1 MQIRGKAV
9 FVFDIEVFQNIFHCS
24 VKDTETN
31 TIYKFEISE
40 RKNQLRELVK
50 FFKQV
55 NKYITWGEYY
65 TTTKQIESNIIF
77 CGYNNL
83 HYDNP
88 IINYII
94 EYEDTLMNH
103 NVFTICSSIFN
114 LSKTITT
121 SKEDNIDA
129 WKHWKYQI
137 WFDTFDI
144 LTMLYSNKLRVG
156 LKEIQVT
163 MQYPNV
169 QEFVC
174 DWTKPLPLEDFD
186 SMIDYNIN
194 DIESTSELLNRCK
207 DAVDLRIAIE
217 DEYGVRVLSKDGV
230 NIGMKILTQKYLE
243 KTGLTWWDI
252 EGLRSPMDYIPL
264 KDVILPFIKY
274 DSPIL
279 NRVLEDMKSQI
290 VSPGRKGYENNFVF
304 AGLRYTVGVGGIHS
318 KNDPEII
325 IPKEDEMLIDIDVA
339 SLYPSMLIEYGFY
352 PKHLGPEFLEVYSQ
366 IKNERIEAKHN
377 GDKVKNETLKLALN
391 GLSGNLQNEH
401 NFCYSP
407 EAVMKIR
414 INGQLL
420 LLMLAEKLTQAGCR
434 IIQAN
439 TDGLFVLLKKD
450 NYQRVNTICRN
461 WEQLT
466 KLTLEEERFEAMYQY
481 AINDYIAVTT
491 LYPDM
496 KKRFLSGETIIRKST
511 KKPYTC
517 IEEIQEDF
525 IKTKGMFI
533 TKVLLG
539 KGLSAKII
547 PEAII
552 KYFVDG
558 TPVEQTIKECKD
570 IKKFLMSEKTGKQWH
585 VEYMN
590 EEQQRTNRFYA
601 STNGGYL
608 WKWKDTG
615 HKEGEIITYIEPYVG
630 EHKYKASARQYQN
643 MLTASGVTLL
653 NKFDDKP
660 IEERKINYRYYLR
673 EALKIIEELQPRQLE
688 LF

>member
-1 MQIRGKAV
+1 MIIRGKIV
-9 FVFDIEVFQNIFHCS
+9 YVYDIEVFQNIFHCS
-24 VKDTETN
+24 VKNTETN
-31 TIYKFEISE
+31 NIYKFEISE
-40 RKNQLRELVK
+40 RKNQLRDLVK

-55 NKYITWGEYY
+55 DKYITWGDYY
-65 TTTKQIESNIIF
+65 TTNINIPANVIF

-94 EYEDTLMNH
+94 EYEDKLMQYNIP
-103 NVFTICSSIFN
+103 TICSSIFN

-121 SKEDNIDA
+121 SSEDNIDA

-163 MQYPNV
+163 MQYPNM

-207 DAVDLRIAIE
+207 KDVDLRIAIE

-243 KTGLTWWDI
+243 KTGLTWQDI
-252 EGLRSPMDYIPL
+252 KDLRSPMSVIPL

-279 NRVLEDMKSQI
+279 QRVLDDMKNQI
-290 VSPGRKGYENNFVF
+290 VSPGRKGYENKFVF
-304 AGLRYTVGVGGIHS
+304 NNLRYSVGVGGIHS
-318 KNDPEII
+318 VNSPEII
-325 IPKEDEMLIDIDVA
+325 IPRDDEMLIDIDVA
-339 SLYPSMLIEYGFY
+339 SLYPSMLIEYEFY
-352 PKHLGPEFLEVYSQ
+352 PKHLGKEFLEVYKQ
-366 IKNERIEAKHN
+366 IKDERIEAKHN

-407 EAVMKIR
+407 FAVMQIR

-420 LLMLAEKLTQAGCR
+420 LLMLAEKLTQIGCR
-434 IIQAN
+434 IVQAN

-450 NYQRVNTICRN
+450 VYSKVNSICRE

-466 KLTLEEERFEAMYQY
+466 KLTLEEDRFKAMYQY
-481 AINDYIAVTT
+481 AINDYFAIT
-491 LYPDM
+491 
-496 KKRFLSGETIIRKST
+496 
-511 KKPYTC
+511 
-517 IEEIQEDF
+517 EDN
-525 IKTKGMFI
+525 KVKEKGMFI
-533 TKVLLG
+533 TTVKLG
-539 KGLSAKII
+539 KGLTPKII
-547 PEAII
+547 PKAVISFF
-552 KYFVDG
+552 KDG
-558 TPVEQTIKECKD
+558 ISVEDTIKNCTD
-570 IKKFLMSEKTGKQWH
+570 IRDFLMSEKTGKQWH

-608 WKWKDTG
+608 WKWKYSNDSDA
-615 HKEGEIITYIEPYVG
+615 K
-630 EHKYKASARQYQN
+630 SYQN

-660 IEERKINYRYYLR
+660 IKERKINYRYYIM
-673 EALKIIEELQPRQLE
+673 EAYKIIRDLKPLQLS
-688 LF
+688 LWD

>member
-1 MQIRGKAV
+1 MIIRGKIV
-9 FVFDIEVFQNIFHCS
+9 YVYDIEVFQNIFHCS
-24 VKDTETN
+24 VKNTETN
-31 TIYKFEISE
+31 DIYKFEISE

-55 NKYITWGEYY
+55 DKYITWGDYY
-65 TTTKQIESNIIF
+65 TTNINIPANVIF

-94 EYEDTLMNH
+94 EYEDKLMQYNIP
-103 NVFTICSSIFN
+103 TICSSIFN

-121 SKEDNIDA
+121 SSEDNIDA

-207 DAVDLRIAIE
+207 KDVDLRIAIE

-243 KTGLTWWDI
+243 KTGLTWQDI
-252 EGLRSPMDYIPL
+252 KDLRSPMSVIPL

-279 NRVLEDMKSQI
+279 QRVLDDMKNQI
-290 VSPGRKGYENNFVF
+290 VSPGRKGYENKFVF
-304 AGLRYTVGVGGIHS
+304 NNLRYSVGVGGIHS
-318 KNDPEII
+318 VNSPEII
-325 IPKEDEMLIDIDVA
+325 IPRDDEMLIDIDVA
-339 SLYPSMLIEYGFY
+339 SLYPSMLIEYEFY
-352 PKHLGPEFLEVYSQ
+352 PKHLGKEFLEVYKQ
-366 IKNERIEAKHN
+366 IKDERIEAKHN

-407 EAVMKIR
+407 FAVMQIR

-420 LLMLAEKLTQAGCR
+420 LLMLAEKLTQIGCR
-434 IIQAN
+434 IVQAN

-450 NYQRVNTICRN
+450 AYSKVNSICRE
-461 WEQLT
+461 WKQLT
-466 KLTLEEERFEAMYQY
+466 KLTLEEDRFKAMYQY
-481 AINDYIAVTT
+481 AINDYFAIT
-491 LYPDM
+491 
-496 KKRFLSGETIIRKST
+496 
-511 KKPYTC
+511 
-517 IEEIQEDF
+517 EDN
-525 IKTKGMFI
+525 KVKEKGMFI
-533 TKVLLG
+533 TAVKLG
-539 KGLSAKII
+539 KGLTPKII
-547 PEAII
+547 PKAVISFF
-552 KYFVDG
+552 KDG
-558 TPVEQTIKECKD
+558 IPVEDTIKNCTD
-570 IKKFLMSEKTGKQWH
+570 IRDFLMSEKTGKQWH

-615 HKEGEIITYIEPYVG
+615 HKEGEIITYTEPYVG
-630 EHKYKASARQYQN
+630 ERKYKASARQYQN

-660 IEERKINYRYYLR
+660 IEERKINYRYYIM
-673 EALKIIEELQPRQLE
+673 EAYKIIRDLKPLQLS
-688 LF
+688 LWD

>member
-1 MQIRGKAV
+1 MIIRGKIV
-9 FVFDIEVFQNIFHCS
+9 YVYDIEVFQNIFHCS
-24 VKDTETN
+24 VKNTETN
-31 TIYKFEISE
+31 DIYKFEISE

-55 NKYITWGEYY
+55 DKYITWGDYY
-65 TTTKQIESNIIF
+65 TTNINIPANVIF

-94 EYEDTLMNH
+94 EYEDKLMQYNIP
-103 NVFTICSSIFN
+103 TICSSIFN

-121 SKEDNIDA
+121 SSEDNIDA

-207 DAVDLRIAIE
+207 KDVDLRIAIE

-252 EGLRSPMDYIPL
+252 KDLRSPMSVIPL
-264 KDVILPFIKY
+264 KNVILPFIKY

-279 NRVLEDMKSQI
+279 QRVLEDMKNQI
-290 VSPGRKGYENNFVF
+290 VSPGRKGYENKFVF
-304 AGLRYTVGVGGIHS
+304 NNLRYSVGVGGIHS
-318 KNDPEII
+318 VNSPEII
-325 IPKEDEMLIDIDVA
+325 IPRDDEMLIDIDVA
-339 SLYPSMLIEYGFY
+339 SLYPSMLIEYEFY
-352 PKHLGPEFLEVYSQ
+352 PRHLGKEFLEVYKQ
-366 IKNERIEAKHN
+366 IKDERIEAKHN

-407 EAVMKIR
+407 FAVMQIR

-420 LLMLAEKLTQAGCR
+420 LLMLAEKLTQIGCR
-434 IIQAN
+434 IVQAN

-450 NYQRVNTICRN
+450 AYSKVNSICRE

-466 KLTLEEERFEAMYQY
+466 KLTLEEDRFKAMYQY
-481 AINDYIAVTT
+481 AINDYFAIT
-491 LYPDM
+491 
-496 KKRFLSGETIIRKST
+496 
-511 KKPYTC
+511 
-517 IEEIQEDF
+517 EDN
-525 IKTKGMFI
+525 KVKEKGMFI
-533 TKVLLG
+533 TAVKLG
-539 KGLSAKII
+539 KGLTPKII
-547 PEAII
+547 PKAVISFF
-552 KYFVDG
+552 KDG
-558 TPVEQTIKECKD
+558 IPVEDTIKNCTD
-570 IKKFLMSEKTGKQWH
+570 IRDFLMSEKTGKQWH

-615 HKEGEIITYIEPYVG
+615 HKEGEIITYTEPYVG
-630 EHKYKASARQYQN
+630 ERKYKASARQYQN

-653 NKFDDKP
+653 NKFDNKP
-660 IEERKINYRYYLR
+660 IEERKINYRYYIM
-673 EALKIIEELQPRQLE
+673 EAYKIIRDLKPLQLS
-688 LF
+688 LWD

>member
-1 MQIRGKAV
+1 MIIRGKIV
-9 FVFDIEVFQNIFHCS
+9 YVYDIEVFQNIFHCS
-24 VKDTETN
+24 VKNTETN
-31 TIYKFEISE
+31 DIYKFEISE

-55 NKYITWGEYY
+55 DKYITWGDYY
-65 TTTKQIESNIIF
+65 TTNINIPANVIF

-94 EYEDTLMNH
+94 EYEDKLMQYNIP
-103 NVFTICSSIFN
+103 TICSSIFN

-121 SKEDNIDA
+121 SSEDNIDA

-207 DAVDLRIAIE
+207 KDVDLRIAIE

-243 KTGLTWWDI
+243 KTGLTWQDI
-252 EGLRSPMDYIPL
+252 KDLRSPMSVIPL

-279 NRVLEDMKSQI
+279 QRVLDDMKNQI
-290 VSPGRKGYENNFVF
+290 VSPGRKGYENKFVF
-304 AGLRYTVGVGGIHS
+304 NNLRYSVGVGGIHS
-318 KNDPEII
+318 VNSPEII
-325 IPKEDEMLIDIDVA
+325 IPRDDEMLIDIDVA
-339 SLYPSMLIEYGFY
+339 SLYPSMLIEYEFY
-352 PKHLGPEFLEVYSQ
+352 PKHLGKEFLEVYKQ
-366 IKNERIEAKHN
+366 IKDERIEAKHN

-407 EAVMKIR
+407 FAVMQIR

-420 LLMLAEKLTQAGCR
+420 LLMLAEKLTQIGCR
-434 IIQAN
+434 IVQAN

-450 NYQRVNTICRN
+450 VYSKVNSICRE

-466 KLTLEEERFEAMYQY
+466 KLTLEEDRFKAMYQY
-481 AINDYIAVTT
+481 AINDYFAIT
-491 LYPDM
+491 
-496 KKRFLSGETIIRKST
+496 
-511 KKPYTC
+511 
-517 IEEIQEDF
+517 EDN
-525 IKTKGMFI
+525 KVKEKGMFI
-533 TKVLLG
+533 TAVKLG
-539 KGLSAKII
+539 KGLTPKII
-547 PEAII
+547 PKAVISFL
-552 KYFVDG
+552 KDG
-558 TPVEQTIKECKD
+558 IPVEDTIKNCTD
-570 IKKFLMSEKTGKQWH
+570 IRDFLMSEKTGKQWH

-615 HKEGEIITYIEPYVG
+615 HKEGEIITYTEPYVG
-630 EHKYKASARQYQN
+630 ERRYKASARQYQN

-660 IEERKINYRYYLR
+660 IEERKINYRYYIM
-673 EALKIIEELQPRQLE
+673 EAYKIIRDLKPLQLS
-688 LF
+688 LWD

>member
-1 MQIRGKAV
+1 MIIRGKIV
-9 FVFDIEVFQNIFHCS
+9 YVYDIEVFQNIFHCS
-24 VKDTETN
+24 VKNTETN
-31 TIYKFEISE
+31 NIYKFEISE

-55 NKYITWGEYY
+55 DKCITWGDYY
-65 TTTKQIESNIIF
+65 TTNINIPANVIF

-94 EYEDTLMNH
+94 EYEDKLMQYNIL
-103 NVFTICSSIFN
+103 TICSSIFN

-121 SKEDNIDA
+121 SSEDNIDA

-207 DAVDLRIAIE
+207 KDVDLRIAIE

-243 KTGLTWWDI
+243 KTGLTWQDI
-252 EGLRSPMDYIPL
+252 KDLRSPMSVIPL

-279 NRVLEDMKSQI
+279 QRVLDDMKNQI
-290 VSPGRKGYENNFVF
+290 VSPGRKGYENKFVF
-304 AGLRYTVGVGGIHS
+304 NNLRYSVGVGGIHS
-318 KNDPEII
+318 VNSPEII
-325 IPKEDEMLIDIDVA
+325 IPRDDEMLIDIDVA
-339 SLYPSMLIEYGFY
+339 SLYPSMLIEYEFY
-352 PKHLGPEFLEVYSQ
+352 PKHLGKEFLEVYKQ
-366 IKNERIEAKHN
+366 IKDERIEAKHN

-407 EAVMKIR
+407 FAVMQIR

-420 LLMLAEKLTQAGCR
+420 LLMLVEKLTQIGCR
-434 IIQAN
+434 IVQAN

-450 NYQRVNTICRN
+450 VYSKVNSICRE

-466 KLTLEEERFEAMYQY
+466 KLTLEEDRFKAMYQY
-481 AINDYIAVTT
+481 AINDYFAIT
-491 LYPDM
+491 
-496 KKRFLSGETIIRKST
+496 
-511 KKPYTC
+511 
-517 IEEIQEDF
+517 EDN
-525 IKTKGMFI
+525 KVKEKGMFI
-533 TKVLLG
+533 TAVKLG
-539 KGLSAKII
+539 KGLTPKII
-547 PEAII
+547 PKAVISFF
-552 KYFVDG
+552 KDG
-558 TPVEQTIKECKD
+558 IPVEDTIKNCTD
-570 IKKFLMSEKTGKQWH
+570 IRDFLMSEKTGKQWH

-615 HKEGEIITYIEPYVG
+615 HKEGEIITYTEPYVG
-630 EHKYKASARQYQN
+630 ERRYKASARQYQN

-660 IEERKINYRYYLR
+660 IEERKINYRYYIM
-673 EALKIIEELQPRQLE
+673 EAYKIIRDLKPLQLS
-688 LF
+688 LWD

>member
-1 MQIRGKAV
+1 MIIRGKIV
-9 FVFDIEVFQNIFHCS
+9 YVYDIEVFQNIFHCS
-24 VKDTETN
+24 VKNTETN
-31 TIYKFEISE
+31 DIYKFEISE

-55 NKYITWGEYY
+55 DKYITWGDYY
-65 TTTKQIESNIIF
+65 TTNINIPANVIF

-94 EYEDTLMNH
+94 EYEDKLMQYNIP
-103 NVFTICSSIFN
+103 TICSSIFN

-121 SKEDNIDA
+121 SSEDNIDA

-207 DAVDLRIAIE
+207 KDVDLRIAIE

-252 EGLRSPMDYIPL
+252 KDLRSPMSVIPL

-279 NRVLEDMKSQI
+279 QRVLDDMKNQI
-290 VSPGRKGYENNFVF
+290 VSPGRKGYENKFVF
-304 AGLRYTVGVGGIHS
+304 NNLRYSVGVGGIHS
-318 KNDPEII
+318 VNSPEII
-325 IPKEDEMLIDIDVA
+325 IPRDDEMLIDIDVA
-339 SLYPSMLIEYGFY
+339 SLYPSMLIEYEFY
-352 PKHLGPEFLEVYSQ
+352 PKHLGKEFLEVYKQ
-366 IKNERIEAKHN
+366 IKDERIEAKHN

-407 EAVMKIR
+407 FAVMQIR

-420 LLMLAEKLTQAGCR
+420 LLMLAEKLTQIGCR
-434 IIQAN
+434 IVQAN

-450 NYQRVNTICRN
+450 VYSKVNSICRE

-466 KLTLEEERFEAMYQY
+466 KLTLEEDRFKAMYQY
-481 AINDYIAVTT
+481 AINDYFAIT
-491 LYPDM
+491 
-496 KKRFLSGETIIRKST
+496 
-511 KKPYTC
+511 
-517 IEEIQEDF
+517 EDN
-525 IKTKGMFI
+525 KVKEKGMFI
-533 TKVLLG
+533 TTVKLG
-539 KGLSAKII
+539 KGLTPKII
-547 PEAII
+547 PKAVISFF
-552 KYFVDG
+552 KDG
-558 TPVEQTIKECKD
+558 IPVEDTIKNCTD
-570 IKKFLMSEKTGKQWH
+570 IRDFLMSEKTGKQWH

-615 HKEGEIITYIEPYVG
+615 HKEGEIITYTEPYVG